1 MTTSA
6 FSGSEA
12 VDPEQASGS
21 GLVLT
26 GAWVLES
33 SRSCRAV
40 DVRIQGDRIA
50 AIGHDVARPGDRRV
64 ELAGRLIAPG
74 FVQTHVHLCQTLFRG
89 AADDLDLVD
98 WLASR
103 ILPLE
108 AALDEEAIEA
118 AALLGAVELIRG
130 GTTTIADFGP
140 SRFPGAVLRALDRI
154 GLRAQAGPN
163 LADGGAS
170 AAAAATD
177 PDAALAETERLAS
190 QVAGHPR
197 LRVAVMPRG
206 IRSASDRLLRD
217 SAALAARH
225 GLPLQTHAAESARE
239 VDVVVAERGRRP
251 IELLADLGVTG
262 PRAQLAHCVW
272 TEPHEREILA
282 RSGTS
287 VIHCPSSNLKLGS
300 GIAPV
305 PDYVRRGIP
314 VSLGADGA
322 ACNNVLDAFVEMR
335 LAALI
340 HKAALGPTV
349 MPAPLV
355 YAMATAGGAAALQWP
370 GLRGELERGAF
381 ADLVVMEIDVAHLAP
396 LPTGPDP
403 AWAVSRLVYSA
414 RASDVES
421 VFVGGRPLMWE
432 RRMETIDEDEV
443 RRRASSLAART
454 LARAGAGRLARM
466 GRCP

>member
-1 MTTSA
+1 VTTAASP
-6 FSGSEA
+6 
-12 VDPEQASGS
+12 VPEGLKPDQASVS

-33 SRSCRAV
+33 SRSCREA
-40 DVRIQGDRIA
+40 DVRIA
-50 AIGHDVARPGDRRV
+50 GDRRLDV
-64 ELAGRLIAPG
+64 AGRLIAPG

-89 AADDLDLVD
+89 AADDLDLID
-98 WLASR
+98 WLAAR
-103 ILPLE
+103 IRPLE
-108 AALDEEAIEA
+108 AALDEEAMEA
-118 AALLGAVELIRG
+118 ATLLGAVELIRG

-140 SRFPGAVLRALDRI
+140 SRFPGVIFSALDRI
-154 GLRAQAGPN
+154 GLRAQAGPSF
-163 LADGGAS
+163 ADGGVS
-170 AAAAATD
+170 GSLAADD
-177 PDAALAETERLAS
+177 PDQALAETERLAS
-190 QVAGHPR
+190 LWAGHPR

-206 IRSASDRLLRD
+206 IRSTSDSLLRE
-217 SAALAARH
+217 SADFAARH
-225 GLPLQTHAAESARE
+225 DLPLQTHAAESARE
-239 VDVVVAERGRRP
+239 VEMVVAERGRRP

-305 PDYVRRGIP
+305 PDYLRRGIP

-322 ACNNVLDAFVEMR
+322 ACNNALDAFIEMR

-349 MPAPLV
+349 MPASLV
-355 YAMATAGGAAALQWP
+355 FEMATAGGAAALRWP
-370 GLRGELERGAF
+370 GLRGQLEVGAL
-381 ADLVVMEIDVAHLAP
+381 ADLIVIEIDAAHLAP
-396 LPTGPDP
+396 LSAGPDP

-421 VFVGGRPLMWE
+421 VFVHGRPLMWE
-432 RRMETIDEDEV
+432 RRVGTVDEDEI
-443 RRRASSLAART
+443 RRRASSLAVLTLERAAVSVPARS
-454 LARAGAGRLARM
+454 RG
-466 GRCP
+466 